1 MMYSSPLT
9 MPSGG
14 FVVGFYNLV
23 SFVGVVLLIGFLFL
37 LSRAKRRVS
46 LRVVLWGVALQ
57 AAFALFIFLVP
68 AGARLFLFLN
78 DAAIAM
84 IGRSFEGVRFLF
96 GRLADPP
103 GQPGSFGFI
112 LAFQAL
118 PSIIFFAALMELLY
132 HLGIMERLIGLF
144 ARIFVKVLGISGAE
158 ALCASA
164 QIFLGIESNLTVR
177 PYLKA
182 MTKSELLVVLTTG
195 MATIASSVL
204 GFYVLVLA
212 PTFPS
217 VAGHLMSASIL
228 LAPSAILSAKL
239 LLPETETPLTLGKV
253 VHVEYVKANNS
264 VEAIINGAMAGVKM
278 VVAIGALL
286 IAFIGLTAL
295 VDGGLAFIGS
305 IIGRIFSIRLDMTL
319 HTLLA
324 YLFYPFTLAMG
335 VPPEDAMSVAR
346 LLGER
351 IIETEVKSYQDLAL
365 LIKDGGL
372 VHARSAVIAT
382 YALCGFAHVPSL
394 AIFVGGT
401 SSIVP
406 ERTKDIAVLGLW
418 ALLAANMAC
427 LITGAVAGIFFT
439 GQAGILLR

>member
-1 MMYSSPLT
+1 L
-9 MPSGG
+9 SGG
-14 FVVGFYNLV
+14 IAVGFYNLV
-23 SFVGVVLLIGFLFL
+23 SFIGVILLIGFLFL
-37 LSRAKRRVS
+37 LSKAKRRVS
-46 LRVVLWGVALQ
+46 LRVVFWGVGLQ
-57 AAFALFIFLVP
+57 AVFALFIFLVP

-132 HLGIMERLIGLF
+132 HLGIMERLIRIF

-177 PYLKA
+177 PYLKE

-239 LLPETETPLTLGKV
+239 LIPETETPFTLGKV
-253 VHVEYVKANNS
+253 VHVEYLKANNS

-286 IAFIGLTAL
+286 IAFIGLTGL

-305 IIGRIFSIRLDMTL
+305 TIGKLSGVHLDITL
-319 HTLLA
+319 HALLA

-335 VPPEDAMSVAR
+335 VPPQDAMSIAR

-351 IIETEVKSYQDLAL
+351 IIETEVKSYQDLAV
-365 LIKDGGL
+365 LIREGKL
-372 VHARSAVIAT
+372 VYARSAVIAT

-427 LITGAVAGIFFT
+427 LLTGAVAGIFFT